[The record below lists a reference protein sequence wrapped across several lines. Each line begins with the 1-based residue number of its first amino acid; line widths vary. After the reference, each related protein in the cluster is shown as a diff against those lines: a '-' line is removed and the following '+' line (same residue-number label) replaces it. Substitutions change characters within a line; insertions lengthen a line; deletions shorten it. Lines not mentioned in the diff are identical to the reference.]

1 MDEFD
6 KEKTAFVTRYG
17 SYQFKRMPF
26 GLTNAPAIFQRLMD
40 IVLDKYRSQFVN
52 CFIDNILVYSN
63 TFEDHLKHLKKVF
76 QALHNVSL
84 KLNKEK
90 SHFIQEKV
98 TFLGHT
104 ISAEGNKPDL
114 HNTQKIKNYPRPQS
128 VTQVREFLGLV
139 GYYRDFIFNYAH
151 HAEPLTDITRSKKNP
166 KFKWT
171 TAAQNA
177 FEYLK
182 QKIIEEPILAQ
193 PNYDKPFILATDASD
208 YAIGGILG
216 QLDENGKERI
226 VKFLHKTLSQT
237 ERRYGATEREAFAA
251 YWCITKCKPYLIQR
265 EFELI
270 TDHSALRW
278 MLNNLNE
285 KAKFHRWQTQLAS
298 YKFKIIHKPG
308 NKHTNA
314 DALSRLQYRNTK
326 NKTSQ

>member
-52 CFIDNILVYSN
+52 CFIDDLLVYSQ
-63 TFEDHLKHLKKVF
+63 TFDDHLKHLEKVF
-76 QALHNVSL
+76 IALQSNGL

-98 TFLGHT
+98 TFLGHVIT
-104 ISAEGNKPDL
+104 AEGNKPNL
-114 HNTQKIKNYPRPQS
+114 HNIQKIQNYPRPQT

-171 TAAQNA
+171 PAAQTA

-182 QKIIEEPILAQ
+182 QKIIEEPILTR

-237 ERRYGATEREAFAA
+237 ERRYSATEREAFAT
-251 YWCITKCKPYLIQR
+251 YWCITQCKPYLLPKR
-265 EFELI
+265 FDLI

-278 MLNNLNE
+278 MLNNLNQ
-285 KAKFHRWQTQLAS
+285 KTKFHRWQTQLS
-298 YKFKIIHKPG
+298 HYKYNIIHKPG

-314 DALSRLQYRNTK
+314 DALSWLQYRNKK